1 MADDV
6 NHPAHYAPIFESKQ
20 IECVDIAIHLD
31 FCRGNAFKYVWRAGL
46 KGEPEKAI
54 EDCEKAKF
62 YMNRVLDPEINLPAL
77 SMFRVLGIPDKKAS
91 IEYIKYNVLL
101 EILTM
106 DKFSAIDA
114 INTLKNAFRK
124 ELSK

>member
-1 MADDV
+1 MADAV
-6 NHPAHYAPIFESKQ
+6 NHPAHYASIFETRQ
-20 IECVDIAIHLD
+20 MECLDIARYLD

-46 KGEPEKAI
+46 KGGLEKAI

-62 YMNRVLDPEINLPAL
+62 YMSRVLDPEINLPAL
-77 SMFRVLGIPDKKAS
+77 AVFRILGIPDKKAL
-91 IEYIKYNVLL
+91 IEYIKYNVLQ

-114 INTLKNAFRK
+114 ISTLENAYRK